1 MGNLGLATSFFN
13 DKNRNLVK
21 DLVELIV
28 EANQD
33 LPSWLEAMSLDSR
46 NMFGGGGRRGG
57 GGNRSKGGFGGRDYR
72 YKLFTNTLY
81 SLDSELFHVNSG
93 STRAPTEVVEA
104 VAEET
109 AWAAETALEGVVDA
123 LDLAEVAAAVDGL
136 DLLEVSTLLFVI
148 FDYTFLLLI

>member
-46 NMFGGGGRRGG
+46 NMYGGGGRRGG
-57 GGNRSKGGFGGRDYR
+57 GGGGRSKGGFGGRDYR
-72 YKLFTNTLY
+72 LAQIFIMCSQTNA
-81 SLDSELFHVNSG
+81 H
-93 STRAPTEVVEA
+93 
-104 VAEET
+104 
-109 AWAAETALEGVVDA
+109 
-123 LDLAEVAAAVDGL
+123 
-136 DLLEVSTLLFVI
+136 
-148 FDYTFLLLI
+148 

>member
-13 DKNRNLVK
+13 EKNRNLVK

-46 NMFGGGGRRGG
+46 NMYGGGGRRGG

-72 YKLFTNTLY
+72 CALCFCG
-81 SLDSELFHVNSG
+81 EI
-93 STRAPTEVVEA
+93 STDWV
-104 VAEET
+104 
-109 AWAAETALEGVVDA
+109 
-123 LDLAEVAAAVDGL
+123 
-136 DLLEVSTLLFVI
+136 
-148 FDYTFLLLI
+148 

>member
-1 MGNLGLATSFFN
+1 MNEFAKSSSSVETKNLCLCKAQLSLNWKQQHISLRIGRTGRMGNLGLATSFFN

-46 NMFGGGGRRGG
+46 NMYGGGGRRGG

-72 YKLFTNTLY
+72 
-81 SLDSELFHVNSG
+81 
-93 STRAPTEVVEA
+93 
-104 VAEET
+104 
-109 AWAAETALEGVVDA
+109 
-123 LDLAEVAAAVDGL
+123 
-136 DLLEVSTLLFVI
+136 
-148 FDYTFLLLI
+148 